1 MVLVT
6 FAGMY
11 RPEQKSLGCANARI
25 KIKYREATPEI
36 HNQHRYAVTTKANPI
51 KKPRKAG
58 LFGVK

>member
-6 FAGMY
+6 FAGTKVT
-11 RPEQKSLGCANARI
+11 RVRTDARI

-36 HNQHRYAVTTKANPI
+36 HNQRRYAVTIKAIPI

-58 LFGVK
+58 LFDVK